1 MNSSYYFAKK
11 NIRINAIS
19 PGNVLFS
26 GSIWEKKLLDNPDKI
41 NRMLNEKIPLRK
53 FVSLEDISEAVAFLS
68 SPLSKSTTG
77 QILKIDAGQ
86 SVI

>member
-1 MNSSYYFAKK
+1 
-11 NIRINAIS
+11 
-19 PGNVLFS
+19 
-26 GSIWEKKLLDNPDKI
+26 
-41 NRMLNEKIPLRK
+41 MLNEKIPLRK